1 MSNYLGWRER
11 KPPLE
16 YRVRFDVRDT
26 LPGGPMSHNYE
37 DYVKNVFR
45 SKTMPPNSSFNANSP
60 PSAENKNAKDYAT
73 QFEAGYGI
81 EPLTTEPPPDY
92 SVPVNDDKYYSN
104 PHSDGLS
111 SMVPHQIS
119 AKTML
124 KMEQELGKDAL
135 DDSSE

>member
-1 MSNYLGWRER
+1 MSDYLGWRER

-16 YRVRFDVRDT
+16 YRIKFDVRDT

-45 SKTMPPNSSFNANSP
+45 SKTMPFINSFDEKNSSNTG
-60 PSAENKNAKDYAT
+60 NKNAEDYAV
-73 QFEAGYGI
+73 QFDAGYGI
-81 EPLTTEPPPDY
+81 EPLTTQPPPDY
-92 SVPVNDDKYYSN
+92 SVPISDDKYFSN
-104 PHSDGLS
+104 PHTDGLS

-124 KMEQELGKDAL
+124 KMEQEFGKDAL
-135 DDSSE
+135 DDSSK